1 MYNGRYI
8 VKRNCHLMMKRSK
21 KQKNYKNHPEIYA
34 VYYHEDHTI
43 YVNKAYTGVAG
54 CPIILVK
61 PDKTEE
67 EN

>member
-1 MYNGRYI
+1 
-8 VKRNCHLMMKRSK
+8 MMKRSK

>member
-1 MYNGRYI
+1 
-8 VKRNCHLMMKRSK
+8 MMKRSK
-21 KQKNYKNHPEIYA
+21 KQKNYKKHPEIYA

-54 CPIILVK
+54 GPIILVK